1 MYFMTMR
8 WIPAK
13 SEVIKAYA
21 YNIAE
26 RKLRV
31 RFKSG
36 KIYDYDDVDPR
47 TFAEYVTSESQ
58 GAYLNQKIKPGRAYH
73 HVH

>member
-1 MYFMTMR
+1 MFMR

-13 SEVIKAYA
+13 SEAIKAYTYDIGA
-21 YNIAE
+21 

-36 KIYDYDDVDPR
+36 EVYDYDNVDAR
-47 TFAEYVTSESQ
+47 TFAEYVTAESQ
-58 GAYLNQKIKPGRAYH
+58 GAYLNQKIKPGRTYR